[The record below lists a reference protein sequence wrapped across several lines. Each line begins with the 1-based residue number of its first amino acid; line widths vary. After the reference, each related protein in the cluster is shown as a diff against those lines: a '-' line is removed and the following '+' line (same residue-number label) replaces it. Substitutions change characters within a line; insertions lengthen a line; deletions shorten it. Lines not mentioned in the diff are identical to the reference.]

1 LHRCLMTKLVPTIT
15 AAALLILTGCA
26 PSSSMPAKPRETP
39 GLNAAL
45 TEDTA
50 TIEQKVKL
58 AAANKKID
66 ELTADVDTLKMNSQT
81 IEFQLLKQRL
91 EALEAIVYRRGG
103 SSDAAGNAAKGTLPA
118 LEETNSSTSRSR
130 VRNPVVVPGTSRPA
144 TKKETDAFAKGDK

>member
-1 LHRCLMTKLVPTIT
+1 MTKLVPTIT

-50 TIEQKVKL
+50 TIEQNVKL

-66 ELTADVDTLKMNSQT
+66 ELTADVDTLKINSQT

-103 SSDAAGNAAKGTLPA
+103 SPAATDNAAKGTLPA
-118 LEETNSSTSRSR
+118 LEATNSSTSPSR
-130 VRNPVVVPGTSRPA
+130 VRKPVVVPGTIRPA
-144 TKKETDAFAKGDK
+144 TKKETDAFAKGGN